1 MSPFP
6 LLFLRDFTDKTTC
19 VDSCRRENVVL
30 HMAFEPAVHRSTLR
44 RRLEVPSRPFDTS
57 LYNTAKPT
65 SPFSNHRF
73 DIMAHGKVLEFQKR
87 KNIIRAG
94 KHTHADAFR
103 AALFFTRW
111 TQSGRWPTR
120 VTVPNMV
127 VSGTLNRQ
135 CPPHMT
141 AHCRA
146 TSGPKF
152 SGVSLKF
159 PTSSATPII
168 FPKSRKFTIPGIT
181 SPASLELAFA
191 NLDEALKEVADTS
204 PDDL

>member
-1 MSPFP
+1 MPPFP
-6 LLFLRDFTDKTTC
+6 LLFVRHFTDRTTLIHTC
-19 VDSCRRENVVL
+19 KRENVVL

-44 RRLEVPSRPFDTS
+44 RHLAVPGKPFDTS

-65 SPFSNHRF
+65 SPFSNYRF
-73 DIMAHGKVLEFQKR
+73 DIGEYGKVLEFQKR

-127 VSGTLNRQ
+127 VSGKLNMS
-135 CPPHMT
+135 CPRHINQ
-141 AHCRA
+141 HCRA

-152 SGVSLKF
+152 PGVSLKF
-159 PTSSATPII
+159 PHSSATPTVFVETNTFI
-168 FPKSRKFTIPGIT
+168 IPGIT
-181 SPASLELAFA
+181 SASSLETALA
-191 NLDEALKEVADTS
+191 NLEATLKEVIATE
-204 PDDL
+204 PNEL

>member
-6 LLFLRDFTDKTTC
+6 LLFLRHFADNTTMIGR
-19 VDSCRRENVVL
+19 CRRENVVL

-44 RRLEVPSRPFDTS
+44 RHLQVPGRPFDTS

-73 DIMAHGKVLEFQKR
+73 DIGPHGKILEFQKR

-94 KHTHADAFR
+94 KRTHADAYR

-127 VSGTLNRQ
+127 VSGKLSAA
-135 CPPHMT
+135 CPRHIND
-141 AHCRA
+141 HCRA

-152 SGVSLKF
+152 PGVSLKF
-159 PTSSATPII
+159 PHSSATPTVFVKTNTFI
-168 FPKSRKFTIPGIT
+168 IPGIT
-181 SPASLELAFA
+181 SAASLEAALA
-191 NLDEALKEVADTS
+191 NLEAALAEVANAK
-204 PDDL
+204 PDEL